1 MDAEGVAIYRRLI
14 DFAIKVQQRWE
25 REGEEKAA
33 TSQAEASA
41 TKTDAPKP

>member
-25 REGEEKAA
+25 REDAEKASA
-33 TSQAEASA
+33 SQADAPA